1 MTQFIYI
8 KKNLANKQTHKNV
21 QLALLYMLK
30 AKNCFQETVLGK
42 KLAIF

>member
-8 KKNLANKQTHKNV
+8 KKGLANKRTHKNV

-30 AKNCFQETVLGK
+30 AKTAFK
-42 KLAIF
+42 KLFWVRS